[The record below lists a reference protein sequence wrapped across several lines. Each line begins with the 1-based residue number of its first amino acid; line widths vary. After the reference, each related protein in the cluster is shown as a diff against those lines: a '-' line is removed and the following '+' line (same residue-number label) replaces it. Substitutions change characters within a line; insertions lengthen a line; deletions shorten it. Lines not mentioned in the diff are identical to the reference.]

1 MEVMKE
7 RSGESEASQGR
18 IATESKGQTC
28 FTNDGKVNF
37 KTSKRLIQISDTGPL
52 AITGKTCIVLDQYL
66 GTLTLD
72 LITTLIEIFSKAE

>member
-7 RSGESEASQGR
+7 RSGESEASQAR
-18 IATESKGQTC
+18 ITTESKGQTC